1 MANPI
6 IINDSSCEIIYLKK
20 KDKRLAKII
29 NTVGPIVCSTH
40 DGNEYA
46 FFVHE
51 IIEQMLSIK
60 AGKKIYDRLE
70 SLCGGCICKRKNAA
84 ISKRL
89 QRFLKS
95 IFNFAGLFYLSSFST
110 SEISFAVAVTIRMP
124 LSLISSRRASSC
136 RRFVFFSAGVSKR
149 NWSTD
154 IL

>member
-1 MANPI
+1 MQ
-6 IINDSSCEIIYLKK
+6 SL
-20 KDKRLAKII
+20 
-29 NTVGPIVCSTH
+29 
-40 DGNEYA
+40 
-46 FFVHE
+46 
-51 IIEQMLSIK
+51 LSIPRVWDTSQQAIFNRRT
-60 AGKKIYDRLE
+60 AGREGENTEKGTLFLCLLRKSFPHLSLQRNSQYAKKE
-70 SLCGGCICKRKNAA
+70 QKKNAA

-95 IFNFAGLFYLSSFST
+95 IFNFAGRFYLSSFST

-136 RRFVFFSAGVSKR
+136 RRFVSFWAGVSKR

>member
-60 AGKKIYDRLE
+60 AGKKRLLKFLLRLLLQSVCRYRSYHQGERRVAAALYLFRRVYLKETGLRIY
-70 SLCGGCICKRKNAA
+70 CNGA
-84 ISKRL
+84 
-89 QRFLKS
+89 
-95 IFNFAGLFYLSSFST
+95 
-110 SEISFAVAVTIRMP
+110 
-124 LSLISSRRASSC
+124 
-136 RRFVFFSAGVSKR
+136 
-149 NWSTD
+149 
-154 IL
+154 